1 MARKRRYKTTP
12 VKHVRLEALCE
23 DVRQQRIV
31 VGVDVAKEAMVAA
44 VVDEG
49 HAVLCTVRWSHPT
62 ETGVLLDLLE
72 ALREHAADV
81 RVAME
86 SSGTYGDALR
96 WQCLTRAFDVHRVS
110 AKHTHDMA
118 EVYDGVPSKHDAKDA
133 AIVGMLCLDGRSRP
147 WPVTSA
153 QQRELAAA
161 VRLLD
166 LYDGQLRQGISR
178 LEAIIARH
186 WPELTGY
193 LDLQTATLLELLA
206 AYGGPAAVA
215 ADPDGAH
222 ALMRRAG
229 GPLLSEEKVWAVIAS
244 AEATAGL
251 PQVAEELHLLSVLAS
266 DTRRAQKSLREAK
279 RRIQS
284 LAGAE
289 ASTRAMQAV
298 VGVTTAGV
306 LVATA
311 GTPTAFDSPRSYVKA
326 LGLNLRERSSGR
338 TKGQVRITKR
348 GSSTARRWLYMATL
362 RMLKANR
369 VVRAWYAAK
378 VVRDGGRTKRRAVVA
393 VMRKLALALWHVA
406 RGAPFDA
413 TKLFDTRRLELAS

>member
-1 MARKRRYKTTP
+1 MTRKRKYKTTP
-12 VKHVRLEALCE
+12 VKRVALAALCE

-31 VGVDVAKEAMVAA
+31 LGVDVAKEAMVAA

-49 HAVLCTVRWSHPT
+49 HAVLCTLRWSHPS
-62 ETGVLLDLLE
+62 ETGILLEVLE
-72 ALREHAADV
+72 ALREHAAEV

-86 SSGTYGDALR
+86 PSGTYGDALR
-96 WQCLTRAFDVHRVS
+96 WQCLERGFDVQRVR

-133 AIVGMLCLDGRSRP
+133 AIVATLCLDGRSRA
-147 WPVTSA
+147 WPVTSS

-178 LEAIIARH
+178 LEAVLARH

-193 LDLQTATLLELLA
+193 LDLQTVTLLELLT
-206 AYGGPAAVA
+206 AYGGPAEVA
-215 ADPDGAH
+215 ADPDGAQ
-222 ALMRRAG
+222 ALMRRVG
-229 GPLLSEEKVWAVIAS
+229 GPLLSEEKVWAIA
-244 AEATAGL
+244 ACAQTTAGL
-251 PQVAEELHLLSVLAS
+251 PPVAEEVRLMRTLAS
-266 DTRRAQKSLREAK
+266 DTRRAQKALREAK

-284 LAGAE
+284 LARSE
-289 ASTRAMQAV
+289 PETRAMQDV

-311 GTPTAFDSPRSYVKA
+311 GTPSAFASPRAYVKS
-326 LGLNLRERSSGR
+326 LGLNLKERSSGR
-338 TKGQVRITKR
+338 TKGQLRITKR

-362 RMLKANR
+362 RMLQADPI
-369 VVRAWYAAK
+369 VRAWYVAK
-378 VVRDGGRTKRRAVVA
+378 VARDGGRTKRRAVVA

-413 TKLFDTRRLELAS
+413 TKLFDTRRLRLAS